1 MNTNVHPLVI
11 AAVVVV
17 LVAGIGFWGFKASQP
32 TPYTPSPGLGGRP
45 GVMPGSRTAGDAYY
59 PEPPKGAIPGSVI
72 PPQPTPAGR

>member
-17 LVAGIGFWGFKASQP
+17 LAAGIGFWGYKASQP
-32 TPYTPSPGLGGRP
+32 APYVPSPGLGGRP
-45 GVMPGSRTAGDAYY
+45 GVTPGSRTASDGYY

-72 PPQPTPAGR
+72 APQPTPAGR